1 MSPDMLQRVLD
12 QCRALTTQRGAT
24 QAEQDNAALKL
35 GRLIQ
40 DNPLISLG
48 VVETRT
54 PNWKRPP
61 PQDSPEAQA
70 RRREEAET
78 QRAWEQFHREKAKED
93 LKSYAQE
100 QEARYPRDGGWRGS
114 TGQSYAHTRTQVWDE
129 CLIIILTPKAV
140 LLAVDGVERW
150 VPKSLLIN
158 AFSEWAVGDLV
169 RVEVPLWFTHK
180 EGWER
185 PPAPDF
191 RPDQDPW
198 GQ

>member
-12 QCRALTTQRGAT
+12 QCRALTTSRGAT

-54 PNWKRPP
+54 PNWKRPIP
-61 PQDSPEAQA
+61 ADSPQDQARRAEEAQA
-70 RRREEAET
+70 R
-78 QRAWEQFHREKAKED
+78 QRAKAKED
-93 LKSYAQE
+93 LHTYTQE
-100 QEARYPRDGGWRGS
+100 QESRWRSS